1 MAVRFPIFLV
11 SMVMHAWLV
20 PLTLSASLPIV
31 DPGLF
36 VIQGVETCGLGSG
49 YCLLSN
55 SCLVDADFQ
64 PDIEGGHCAGLR
76 NAFTPVAEFICCRF
90 EPPPTTVIP
99 EDEESTES
107 STDET
112 TVVQQSSSEA
122 SHRDESS
129 ENSQETS
136 TTTSTTNVV
145 TSEKAASAPSTTR
158 RLSLPFD
165 VFSKTNQLL
174 HNIQHL
180 LEGGRMRPSVAAQK
194 EGHGEGLYNDKS
206 IVQLILLGLNETI
219 GSG

>member
-1 MAVRFPIFLV
+1 M
-11 SMVMHAWLV
+11 
-20 PLTLSASLPIV
+20 
-31 DPGLF
+31 
-36 VIQGVETCGLGSG
+36 IQGVETCGLGSG

-129 ENSQETS
+129 ENSQ
-136 TTTSTTNVV
+136 V
-145 TSEKAASAPSTTR
+145 TSSSQG
-158 RLSLPFD
+158 LSVVLP
-165 VFSKTNQLL
+165 
-174 HNIQHL
+174 
-180 LEGGRMRPSVAAQK
+180 
-194 EGHGEGLYNDKS
+194 
-206 IVQLILLGLNETI
+206 
-219 GSG
+219 